1 MPDIPEKDV
10 QRGQNGSQPDG
21 KADLKSK
28 QRDQSEDG
36 PSGKLSDCNQ
46 KQQEN
51 PHHDCIVDGG
61 RNHDEQRQARPRNIH
76 FFQQLGMFYK
86 DVLHSGQHFGKILP
100 VDDAGAQIDAVRERA
115 VDARQSGH
123 HDLRKNKRVYQYL
136 GKRIQNGPKRAEE
149 RVHVA
154 DAEIPGCKSE
164 NKRSVIPQSPQNI
177 ASFPSGT
184 QETHYLVWHFFRQ

>member
-1 MPDIPEKDV
+1 MSDIPKKNIQCSQE
-10 QRGQNGSQPDG
+10 SPQPDG
-21 KADLKSK
+21 ETDLKEK
-28 QRDQSEDG
+28 QRQHGQHG
-36 PSGKLSDCNQ
+36 PTGKLSDRDQ
-46 KQQEN
+46 KQDEN
-51 PHHDCIVDGG
+51 PHHDHVIDG
-61 RNHDEQRQARPRNIH
+61 RRDHDKQWQARPRKMD
-76 FFQQLGMFYK
+76 FLQQLGMLNE
-86 DVLHSGQHFGKILP
+86 DVLHAGQHFGKILP